1 MDLSEYKPKGKI
13 YNKHLLTLM
22 DYSYEEIYEILA
34 RAVKLK
40 DMNRRGKKQ
49 SCLKGKTVALIFTKS
64 STRTRVS
71 FEQGVRQLGGTPL
84 FLSGADIQ
92 LGRGETIHDTVKV
105 LERYGIDA
113 IMIRTFKQSDLEELA
128 KYGSIPVING
138 LTDDFHPCQ
147 VLADLM
153 TAYEKFGRLEGLK
166 FSYFGDGNNMANSLM
181 LGCGKVGMEICICSP
196 EGYAPKPEIVEQA
209 QKFGKVTVTSDV
221 ETAAKNADVLYTD
234 VFFSM
239 GQDRDKKKE
248 AALMPYQVNEQVM
261 AMANPDAIFMHCL
274 PAHRGEEV
282 TEGVIDS
289 PRSVIFEEAEN
300 RLHAQKAVMSLLIK

>member
-105 LERYGIDA
+105 LA
-113 IMIRTFKQSDLEELA
+113 
-128 KYGSIPVING
+128 
-138 LTDDFHPCQ
+138 
-147 VLADLM
+147 
-153 TAYEKFGRLEGLK
+153 
-166 FSYFGDGNNMANSLM
+166 
-181 LGCGKVGMEICICSP
+181 
-196 EGYAPKPEIVEQA
+196 QA
-209 QKFGKVTVTSDV
+209 
-221 ETAAKNADVLYTD
+221 
-234 VFFSM
+234 
-239 GQDRDKKKE
+239 KKK
-248 AALMPYQVNEQVM
+248 
-261 AMANPDAIFMHCL
+261 
-274 PAHRGEEV
+274 
-282 TEGVIDS
+282 
-289 PRSVIFEEAEN
+289 
-300 RLHAQKAVMSLLIK
+300 K